1 LTFPISIYVVRKLIP
16 LQPIAYLR
24 QYAIAIAAT
33 SVMVSAI
40 LAAKYFLPSLLFLP
54 ASLAIYTLIGAV
66 FYALTIFILAP
77 KLFWHILS
85 FMR

>member
-1 LTFPISIYVVRKLIP
+1 
-16 LQPIAYLR
+16 
-24 QYAIAIAAT
+24 
-33 SVMVSAI
+33 MVSAI
-40 LAAKYFLPSLLFLP
+40 LAAKYFLPSLLSLP